1 MMYVK
6 YPRIRMAIV
15 FSKFRVV
22 IGAFLIL
29 GGFCFSDAALAEGG
43 CPPGQYPIGDSRAP
57 GCAPIPASGS
67 ESAGPRP
74 TGRWIKTW
82 GAIALSPDGA
92 SGAATG
98 RRSKSVAAKD
108 AEGVCTNAG
117 GKACKVA
124 FTFKNQCA
132 AAAVPSAGE
141 GGTSFAR
148 SADEATSKE
157 LALKEC
163 RSGGG
168 LECRTV
174 YSACSE
180 PEFEAF

>member
-1 MMYVK
+1 MTVDSLK
-6 YPRIRMAIV
+6 SKIV
-15 FSKFRVV
+15 ACALLF
-22 IGAFLIL
+22 L
-29 GGFCFSDAALAEGG
+29 GGVCFSGVVFAEGG
-43 CPPGQYPIGDSRAP
+43 CPPGHYPIGDSRAP
-57 GCAPIPASGS
+57 GCAPIPGGAGEANS
-67 ESAGPRP
+67 GPRP

-98 RRSKSVAAKD
+98 RRSKSAAAKD
-108 AEGVCTNAG
+108 AEGVCIGSG
-117 GKACKVA
+117 GKSCRVA

-132 AAAVPSAGE
+132 AAAVPSAGK
-141 GGTSFAR
+141 GGTSFGR

-157 LALKEC
+157 LALEEC

-168 LECRTV
+168 LDCRTV

-180 PEFEAF
+180 PEFESF

>member
-1 MMYVK
+1 MLPPK
-6 YPRIRMAIV
+6 
-15 FSKFRVV
+15 SKM
-22 IGAFLIL
+22 IGNAVLIL
-29 GGFCFSDAALAEGG
+29 ASVFISNMALAEGR

-57 GCAPIPASGS
+57 GCAPIPESGGADS
-67 ESAGPRP
+67 GPTA

-98 RRSKSVAAKD
+98 RRSRAEASKAA
-108 AEGVCTNAG
+108 ASICASSG
-117 GKACKVA
+117 GKACSVA

-132 AAAVPSAGE
+132 AAAVPGSGK
-141 GGTSFAR
+141 GGTSFGS
-148 SADEATSKE
+148 SANEVTSKE
-157 LALKEC
+157 LALQEC
-163 RSGGG
+163 RAGGG

-174 YSACSE
+174 YSACSD